1 MRLCQ
6 GADIGS
12 GMKVVHNYG
21 HGGSGVTL
29 SWGCAGEVV
38 YFYSCISVFLNL
50 IFCISLHK
58 LWWLGLPSSGGVLG
72 RLPILISF
80 YMCHLYCIYVLLSQV
95 VRLVERIL
103 SDMAANAS

>member
-1 MRLCQ
+1 MFLLQVLGSVDTRGRWDTCTREGDRELILARCNQLAPGVGEAKIVKEAVGLRPCRRGGVRLCQ

-38 YFYSCISVFLNL
+38 
-50 IFCISLHK
+50 
-58 LWWLGLPSSGGVLG
+58 
-72 RLPILISF
+72 
-80 YMCHLYCIYVLLSQV
+80 
-95 VRLVERIL
+95 RLVERIL

>member
-12 GMKVVHNYG
+12 GVKVVHNYG

-38 YFYSCISVFLNL
+38 YFYLHFCCFSV
-50 IFCISLHK
+50 
-58 LWWLGLPSSGGVLG
+58 P
-72 RLPILISF
+72 
-80 YMCHLYCIYVLLSQV
+80 LSQV
-95 VRLVERIL
+95 VSIVERIL